1 MRTLGI
7 LLAIGLALL
16 LSSPA
21 VGTVQQ
27 APPQV
32 LVTEVAHTLDGRT
45 LIVTGFVRN
54 LGAQALPRL
63 VIDVSGFG
71 PSGELVT
78 AGSDGIPWAL
88 LPGASDRFSIA
99 MPVPRRL
106 IREYVVQVAKTTPP
120 FTAIASLRRGIELA
134 LYRPLFLSMIQLR
147 AQVHSGQLTL
157 RAETDDLPVTHVSAA
172 VTILLLSVVT
182 DEEFQVVTLRFDLA
196 ANSSTSVFLGTPRAL
211 LLTARVVDFR
221 LRATWTD

>member
-54 LGAQALPRL
+54 LGAQPLPRL

-120 FTAIASLRRGIELA
+120 FTAIVSLRRGIELA

-172 VTILLLSVVT
+172 VTVLLLSEVT
-182 DEEFQVVTLRFDLA
+182 DEFQAVTLRFDLA
-196 ANSSTSVFLGTPRAL
+196 ANSSTSVFLGTHRAL

>member
-1 MRTLGI
+1 MRTLGV

-16 LSSPA
+16 LRSPA
-21 VGTVQQ
+21 TGTVQQ
-27 APPQV
+27 APLQV
-32 LVTEVAHTLDGRT
+32 LITEVAHTLDGRT
-45 LIVTGFVRN
+45 LIVTGLVRN

-63 VIDVSGFG
+63 VVDVSGFG

-78 AGSDGIPWAL
+78 AGSDGIPWTI

-120 FTAIASLRRGIELA
+120 FNAIVSLRRGVELA
-134 LYRPLFLSMIQLR
+134 LYRPLFLSLIQLR
-147 AQVHSGQLTL
+147 TQIHGGLLTL
-157 RAETDDLPVTHVSAA
+157 QADTDDLPITHVSAA
-172 VTILLLSVVT
+172 VTILLLSVVI
-182 DEEFQVVTLRFDLA
+182 DEEFEVVTLRFDLP

-211 LLTARVVDFR
+211 LLTSRVVDFR